1 MLAAR
6 NRLITPQS
14 ASASIAYSD
23 VGAGTKAFTT
33 SWSYTHSGIAGN
45 CILAFISSHTN
56 SVTPTFTVKVGGSS
70 GTSMTQVGSLFLLDA
85 SFDYLAVFKLIGSGL
100 TGNQTIYA
108 SCNTS
113 SYTAINTVSYSNVT
127 TVGSLVTNSGTG
139 TSVTLSLSPTGNQLG
154 VAAFGVGNSF
164 AALSSV
170 SPNSRFNLAGLS
182 GSNYSLAVS
191 DGTSSFSAT
200 AGSSVGWGAAG
211 VVLS

>member
-1 MLAAR
+1 
-6 NRLITPQS
+6 
-14 ASASIAYSD
+14 
-23 VGAGTKAFTT
+23 
-33 SWSYTHSGIAGN
+33 
-45 CILAFISSHTN
+45 
-56 SVTPTFTVKVGGSS
+56 
-70 GTSMTQVGSLFLLDA
+70 MTQVGSVFAFDAFL
-85 SFDYLAVFKLIGSGL
+85 DYLMVFKLVGSGL

-108 SCNTS
+108 TCNTTS
-113 SYTAINTVSYSNVT
+113 DTAINTVSYSNVT
-127 TVGSLVTNSGTG
+127 SVGSLVTNSGTG

-182 GSNYSLAVS
+182 LSNYSLAVS

-200 AGSSVGWGAAG
+200 AASSVAWGATG

>member
-23 VGAGTKAFTT
+23 VGAGTKAFAT

-45 CILAFISSHTN
+45 CILAFISAHSGG
-56 SVTPTFTVKVGGSS
+56 TPTFTVKVGGSS
-70 GTSMTQVGSLFLLDA
+70 GTSMTQVGSIFLLDS
-85 SFDYLAVFKLIGSGL
+85 SFDYLAVFKLISSGL

-170 SPNSRFNLAGLS
+170 SPNSRFNLAGLNS
-182 GSNYSLAVS
+182 SNYSLAVS

-200 AGSSVGWGAAG
+200 AASSVAWGAAG